1 MIIDSVRK
9 TVWDYVSCE
18 YPTLINIAAE
28 IAMGNDPLKA
38 GGSPLSACYDQNC
51 PNGEC
56 GVCGS
61 DRCPKPI
68 NYLAHGDRDA
78 LLIPSPFFKQDIE
91 GVKSKPPT
99 GFVWRS
105 SVRRLFT
112 GCNFDVLDQL
122 ADAKANPNL
131 LPTKTC
137 GQLRGFNTGGK
148 KGLSIMFSPWTD
160 FCLWSWA
167 RFPAHGETKPLMGE
181 LGDEWSRARFP
192 ASGETERPIL
202 ILGKDTDIFAAQAIS
217 AAHDWGE
224 DQVEDVKKI
233 WSASDR
239 STQNLFGT
247 LANYTMKQPLGR
259 IGSKPASS
267 NELDALQRFI
277 ATERIFIYNVW
288 PWFRCGVGSSGNPG
302 IHSDFSK
309 VPYLW
314 HELDRLIDYLK
325 PRKIAALGCWSWD
338 TTLSAP
344 DAWLRNLR
352 KRSTRLS
359 GFPAGD
365 IDVFRHPS
373 APKRAWFKPWQ
384 NPPRRW
390 VPGGLGPRWGGEAN
404 NQAFVDFC
412 FPKCS
417 KSDLLEMGD
426 LDS

>member
-18 YPTLINIAAE
+18 YPTLIDIAAE
-28 IAMGNDPLKA
+28 IAMGNDPLKP

-167 RFPAHGETKPLMGE
+167 RFPAHGET
-181 LGDEWSRARFP
+181 
-192 ASGETERPIL
+192 ERPIL
-202 ILGKDTDIFAAQAIS
+202 ILGKDTDIFAEQAIS
-217 AAHDWGE
+217 AAHDWGA
-224 DQVEDVKKI
+224 DQVEDVKRI
-233 WSASDR
+233 WGASDR

-247 LANYTMKQPLGR
+247 LANYALKQPLGK
-259 IGSKPASS
+259 IGSKPASCR
-267 NELDALQRFI
+267 ELVALCQFI
-277 ATERIFIYNVW
+277 AANRILIYNVW
-288 PWFRCGVGSSGNPG
+288 PWFRCGVRSSGNHG

-309 VPYLW
+309 VPCLW
-314 HELDRLIDYLK
+314 YWLDLLIACLK
-325 PRKIAALGCWSWD
+325 PRKIAALGGWSWCK
-338 TTLSAP
+338 TLSAP
-344 DAWLRNLR
+344 DEWLWA
-352 KRSTRLS
+352 RSTTLFR
-359 GFPAGD
+359 FPPGN

-373 APKRAWFKPWQ
+373 AWVSWSKPWK
-384 NPPRRW
+384 NPSKW
-390 VPGGLGPRWGGEAN
+390 GSGPRWGGKAN
-404 NQAFVDFC
+404 NQAFADFC
-412 FPKCS
+412 I
-417 KSDLLEMGD
+417 
-426 LDS
+426 